1 MCLCIYAYFAVNGH
15 FASTMGLQSHQAQA
29 ELSVESGLKY
39 QWRKQQLIDSKNYNC
54 PMTFTFFCQNIKNSL
69 IYKFVGK

>member
-39 QWRKQQLIDSKNYNC
+39 Q
-54 PMTFTFFCQNIKNSL
+54 
-69 IYKFVGK
+69 